1 MVEKLKFG
9 SLYMDGQPKEVGG
22 WYPSNEPALRLG
34 NTVPGKEI
42 TWIKS
47 GDIYIAE
54 QCLINFISFNN
65 IARWGYTEPVK
76 MNIDGRLAT
85 IRLLN
90 VGEWKGAP
98 NEWDDALN
106 RVGDERSLWNGG
118 KKDEWDSGLAFFG
131 AKKSKSSPLIVRGE
145 YGQPRSFHVVGR
157 GFLISGPDDAS
168 PSIGWRPA
176 LEFRVDRDAVPGD
189 QLCIKLRHSWV
200 RGVLLEKT
208 NYDLI
213 LKAIPETPFEL
224 LKAEGCLLLDHEKG
238 LAAVERQA
246 IMDIQIEEE

>member
-9 SLYMDGQPKEVGG
+9 TLYMDGQPQEVGG
-22 WYPSNEPALRLG
+22 WYPSNEPALGLG
-34 NTVPGKEI
+34 NTVHGKEI
-42 TWIKS
+42 TWLKS
-47 GDIYIAE
+47 DDIYIAE

-90 VGEWKGAP
+90 VGERKGAH

-106 RVGDERSLWNGG
+106 RIGKERSIWNGG

-131 AKKSKSSPLIVRGE
+131 AKKSKASPLIVRGE
-145 YGQPRSFHVVGR
+145 YGQPRSFHVVGH
-157 GFLISGPDDAS
+157 GFQITGPDDSS

-176 LEFRVDRDAVPGD
+176 LEFPIDRNAVPGD
-189 QLCIKLRHSWV
+189 QVCIKLKYGWV
-200 RGVLLEKT
+200 RGVILEKSD
-208 NYDLI
+208 YDLI
-213 LKAIPETPFEL
+213 LKAIPATPFGL
-224 LKAEGCLLLDHEKG
+224 LKTEGCLLLDQEKG

-246 IMDIQIEEE
+246 ILDIQVEEE